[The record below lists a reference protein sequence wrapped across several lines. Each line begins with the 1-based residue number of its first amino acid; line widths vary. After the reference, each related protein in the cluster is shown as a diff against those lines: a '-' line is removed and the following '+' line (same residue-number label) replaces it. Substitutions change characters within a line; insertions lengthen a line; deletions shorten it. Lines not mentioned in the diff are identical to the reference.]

1 MLKDLLEETYDIKLF
16 KTGEQFLRYIES
28 GNIPDLVLMDIEMPD
43 LNGIEIA
50 EKLRKIVGKHL
61 PILFITGNSDKET
74 VLKCRQLGAAGY
86 ILRPY
91 RATYVKAEIRRIL
104 MGWCEY

>member
-16 KTGEQFLRYIES
+16 KTGEQFLRYIDS

-61 PILFITGNSDKET
+61 PIL
-74 VLKCRQLGAAGY
+74 L
-86 ILRPY
+86 
-91 RATYVKAEIRRIL
+91 
-104 MGWCEY
+104 

>member
-1 MLKDLLEETYDIKLF
+1 MTSNYLKQANSFCVILTVETFPIW
-16 KTGEQFLRYIES
+16 FLWILRCQ
-28 GNIPDLVLMDIEMPD
+28 G